1 MRTESISFIGLG
13 KLGLP
18 LACCLANSGAKII
31 ALDKD
36 VDKISSLKEKK
47 IPFFEPGL
55 DSLLGESFDNFV
67 NFSNDILLAINQTDI
82 TILLLNTQVKN
93 LGYSAESILE
103 VIKELAIALKDSKKD
118 YHLFILSSTIP
129 PGTCKKIIE
138 IVERYS
144 GREIG
149 VGFGFAYVPDFVKL
163 GSVIKDFMNPEFF
176 LIGANNERDF
186 SITQNVWTPIHQ
198 NTVGSFRLTIEETEI
213 AKIALNAYII
223 NKITFA
229 NHLGLLCNQIENV
242 NVHSITRVIGL
253 DKRISPHFFSS
264 GAPYGG
270 TCFPRD
276 VDAYIEFSANQNVP
290 ASHLLF
296 AEQINRLVLNQI
308 KQEASNGSSISIL
321 GVSFKPN
328 SPVTIESPSLEL
340 IEYLINRNKR
350 ILTFDFISSVYD
362 FDTSKLI
369 VKNDPQDAID
379 NSDTVVLMHPDPR
392 FKNLKLNNKKLIDPW
407 GLYDGTKI

>member
-1 MRTESISFIGLG
+1 MRTELISFIGLG

-36 VDKISSLKEKK
+36 IDKIKSLKRKK

-55 DSLLGESFDNFV
+55 ENLFKESFDNFLD
-67 NFSNDILLAINQTDI
+67 FSNEILLAINETDI

-103 VIKELAIALKDSKKD
+103 VTKNLAYALNKSSKK
-118 YHLFILSSTIP
+118 YHLFVLSSTVP

-138 IVERYS
+138 IVEQFS
-144 GREIG
+144 GRELG
-149 VGFGFAYVPDFVKL
+149 VGFGFTYVPDFVKL
-163 GSVIKDFMNPEFF
+163 GSVIRDFMNPEFF
-176 LIGANNERDF
+176 LIGANNEQDY
-186 SITQNVWTPIHQ
+186 SITLNVWD
-198 NTVGSFRLTIEETEI
+198 TVHENSVDSFRLTVEETEI

-253 DKRISPHFFSS
+253 DKRISPHFFSA

-276 VDAYIEFSANQNVP
+276 VDAYIEFSSNQNVP
-290 ASHLLF
+290 ANHLLF
-296 AEQINRLVLNQI
+296 AEQINKLVLNQI
-308 KQEASNGSSISIL
+308 KQEASDGSSISIL
-321 GVSFKPN
+321 GISFKPN
-328 SPVTIESPSLEL
+328 SPVTMESPSLEL
-340 IEYLINRNKR
+340 IEYLINRNKK

-392 FKNLKLNNKKLIDPW
+392 FKNLKLKNKKLIDPW
-407 GLYDGTKI
+407 GLYGGTKL